1 MLRIKNVHSNP
12 RIAHTFGKVTII
24 ITNYNKNK
32 FLKKAIES
40 CFNQSYKD
48 IEVIVIDDCSKDTSI
63 LNEIVALKNKN
74 IRVFSNSNNYGHYAC
89 CNFGIDKA
97 SGKYVTFLGA
107 DDSIEKD
114 HIKNLVYNLNKF
126 NLKAIC
132 CTYGRFDESGNRV
145 GPGGRLC
152 EASIT
157 FDRKLFLEK
166 VGYFHMVRFAAD
178 TEYRMRAEKIF
189 GQSSLGVIP
198 VDSYR
203 ALQLNNSLMTS
214 KKTKPGSPSRR
225 SYAIQFINRIKK
237 GQSQDLF
244 FNHKNS
250 DMSFLKLDD
259 VILVKNF
266 NLNTFKEIKG

>member
-1 MLRIKNVHSNP
+1 MLKIKNAQTNLKPASD
-12 RIAHTFGKVTII
+12 FGKVTVI

-32 FLKKAIES
+32 FLKKAINS
-40 CFNQSYKD
+40 CLNQSYKN
-48 IEVIVIDDCSKDTSI
+48 IEVIVVDDCSKDISI

-74 IRVFSNSNNYGHYAC
+74 IRVFSNSKNYGHYAC
-89 CNFGIDKA
+89 CNFGINKA

-114 HIKNLVYNLNKF
+114 HISNLIYNLNKF

-132 CTYGRFDESGNRV
+132 CTYGRFDEAGNRV

-157 FDRKLFLEK
+157 FEKKLFLEK

-189 GQSSLGVIP
+189 GQNNLGLILI
-198 VDSYR
+198 DSYR
-203 ALQLNNSLMTS
+203 ALQLSNSLMTS
-214 KKTKPGSPSRR
+214 KSTKPGSPSRR
-225 SYAIQFINRIKK
+225 SYAAQFISRIKK
-237 GQSQDLF
+237 SSSQDLF
-244 FNHKNS
+244 FNYNNS
-250 DMSFLKLDD
+250 DMSFLQLDD
-259 VILVKNF
+259 IILVKNF
-266 NLNTFKEIKG
+266 NLDTFREIKG